1 MADAAHHAETD
12 DVESHRMSLGDHLEE
27 LRRRLLIGVGAVLVF
42 FVVALAFAGRDY
54 GTVQI
59 VTEPMRQAIGWLN
72 ADYVVLYEEALAADP
87 ERARTDWFKSSD
99 PDSADYRVLADPI
112 PQYGQST
119 GVGEIFIIKLKASFY
134 FGLFLGGPVL
144 LWQLWLFVAA
154 GLYKHEK
161 RAVMSFL
168 PVSIL
173 LFAGGILF
181 GYFGLVPYGFYF
193 LNVPTSVN
201 LPMPDFKL
209 DQYFQFISSLCIALG
224 FVFQLPILMTA
235 LARVGVVSV
244 QQMAAFRRYF
254 VLVAFV
260 GAAILTP
267 PDPITQLMMAVPL
280 IVLYEV
286 GLITSRIAAR
296 KRDRAVVPTAGA

>member
-1 MADAAHHAETD
+1 MADAARHPEPD
-12 DVESHRMSLGDHLEE
+12 EVESHRMSLGDHLEE

-42 FVVALAFAGRDY
+42 FVVALAFAGDDR

-59 VTEPMRQAIGWLN
+59 VMQPMAQAVDWLN
-72 ADYVVLYEEALAADP
+72 EDYVELYEAALAKDP
-87 ERARTDWFKSSD
+87 ERDRLEWFQSDD
-99 PDSADYRVLADPI
+99 PDDPRYRRLEEPI
-112 PQYGQST
+112 SKYGQTT
-119 GVGEIFIIKLKASFY
+119 GVGENFVIKLKASFY
-134 FGLFLGGPVL
+134 FGLFLGGPIL

-168 PVSIL
+168 PVSIG
-173 LFAGGILF
+173 LFAAGILF
-181 GYFGLVPYGFYF
+181 GYFALVPYGFYF

-201 LPMPDFKL
+201 LPKPDFKL

-235 LARVGVVSV
+235 LARVGVVTV
-244 QQMAAFRRYF
+244 KQMAGFRRYF
-254 VLVAFV
+254 VLVAFI

-286 GLITSRIAAR
+286 GLITARFAAR
-296 KRDRAVVPTAGA
+296 KLERAVVPASNA